1 MRTNEETLMLLNGLS
16 IFTSTWTLLTS
27 PSLGREGWLPNAN
40 VNLEERRLL
49 VLTRN
54 DDGPAEVI
62 AAGADLAVPV
72 PVLMLISLA
81 DADAAKREA
90 AARQRHESEREKMF
104 FMLVK

>member
-1 MRTNEETLMLLNGLS
+1 MRTDEETLMLLNGLS
-16 IFTSTWTLLTS
+16 MFTSTWTLLT
-27 PSLGREGWLPNAN
+27 SLGREGWLPNAN

-54 DDGPAEVI
+54 DDGPAAAEVI

>member
-1 MRTNEETLMLLNGLS
+1 MLLNGLS

-27 PSLGREGWLPNAN
+27 LGREREGWLPNA
-40 VNLEERRLL
+40 NLEERRLL

-90 AARQRHESEREKMF
+90 AAAGQRQRHGREKRF

>member
-1 MRTNEETLMLLNGLS
+1 MVTQRELGGEEA
-16 IFTSTWTLLTS
+16 
-27 PSLGREGWLPNAN
+27 PC
-40 VNLEERRLL
+40 LE
-49 VLTRN
+49 TRN